1 MPMVSPVILGLTG
14 RTYFAQ
20 VLERQLEL
28 FSIDWDTFLSHAHL
42 ILTCGYHTQAKKHIA
57 PLHDIGGDILCLP

>member
-1 MPMVSPVILGLTG
+1 MVSPVILGLTG

-20 VLERQLEL
+20 VLERQLGL